1 MEVKV
6 KANEDGGKVEGRRW
20 MRKMD
25 LIMGRKKKIIEEIKS
40 VSRSRERYNEKETK
54 EQKIER

>member
-1 MEVKV
+1 
-6 KANEDGGKVEGRRW
+6 
-20 MRKMD
+20 MD

-54 EQKIER
+54 EQKTER